1 MSWSRVAGRER
12 ERVCVCM
19 CVREGVCLLDRV
31 CVGRGVW
38 GVCGV
43 CVGCMCVFCWFI

>member
-1 MSWSRVAGRER
+1 M
-12 ERVCVCM
+12 CVCTM

-31 CVGRGVW
+31 CVGRGVGRGVW

-43 CVGCMCVFCWFI
+43 YVCVLLVYLTVEHDR